1 MSDTTTWKEKSENLF
16 KITAACILEDISEM
30 ESSGLAK
37 EENGYIKSEAA
48 RFSERLMMAA
58 WTCSQNANYITDK
71 KVPKWKFNASE
82 TAVEAFPIIRSI
94 TKEYDGEPALQQIK
108 DICSEILAERSPRE
122 IKLEALNDISK
133 DIGAYTNAKDVL
145 DAYVRGNLCDHPLSP
160 RFSHMDY
167 GEDVGVYKSIYPYLP
182 EVEETVVDYIE
193 CALAK
198 EMVQNPEFKHLEF
211 AGIKDAEKEFTDKM
225 YANIS
230 KKLESIIKM
239 AGKGELTGHRLAN
252 ALGEIYPP
260 AKFGMSEFAD
270 YYVNCDWNP
279 HRVISFIEENICPN
293 LREFHPELS
302 NIENKLPDEETLMYL
317 ALNASVEIWAC
328 PRGVNLYCGTLDYND
343 MFPSLKDELK
353 DKERDNYFQE
363 NGHIPEL
370 ATENAFDK
378 NVVKFFKTQYETKK
392 LEAFIE
398 NRGHVQP
405 KTVDIHNISFTEVYP
420 YAVTISEKDYAED
433 IAAGKSDA
441 VAEMV
446 ARLYPLHNDKAETEI
461 GCEPT
466 AEGIMTYMNAVK
478 EIYSRDSEEIIS
490 NYGSKIENRINKDLH
505 TVQTIADKIEAA
517 IFYNQQELNEREQNI
532 EKDINQERDE
542 KETGDEYGDN

>member
-16 KITAACILEDISEM
+16 KITAACILDDIAKM

-37 EENGYIKSEAA
+37 EENGYVKSETA
-48 RFSERLMMAA
+48 RFSERLRMAA
-58 WTCSQNANYITDK
+58 RTCSQNANYITDK
-71 KVPKWKFNASE
+71 KVPQWKFDARE
-82 TAVEAFPIIRSI
+82 TARETFPIIRSI
-94 TKEYDGEPALQQIK
+94 PKEYDDEPTLQQIK

-133 DIGAYTNAKDVL
+133 DIGVYTNAKDVL
-145 DAYVRGNLCDHPLSP
+145 DAYVRGNLCDRPL
-160 RFSHMDY
+160 
-167 GEDVGVYKSIYPYLP
+167 DVGVYKSIYPYLP
-182 EVEETVVDYIE
+182 KVEETVVDYIE

-198 EMVQNPEFKHLEF
+198 EMVQNPEFEHLEF
-211 AGIKDAEKEFTDKM
+211 TGIKDAEKEFTDEM

-230 KKLESIIKM
+230 KKLESIIKA
-239 AGKGELTGHRLAN
+239 AGKGELTGYCLAYV
-252 ALGEIYPP
+252 LGEIYPP
-260 AKFGMSEFAD
+260 AEFRMSEFVD

-302 NIENKLPDEETLMYL
+302 NIENKLPDEETLMYS

-328 PRGVNLYCGTLDYND
+328 PRGVNLYRGTLDYND

-363 NGHIPEL
+363 NGHVPEL

-378 NVVKFFKTQYETKK
+378 NVVKFFKTQYETKDERQK

-420 YAVTISEKDYAED
+420 YAFTISEKDYAED

-446 ARLYPLHNDKAETEI
+446 AQIYPLHNDKTETEI

-466 AEGIMTYMNAVK
+466 AEGIMTYMSAVK

-505 TVQTIADKIEAA
+505 TVQTIADKTEAA